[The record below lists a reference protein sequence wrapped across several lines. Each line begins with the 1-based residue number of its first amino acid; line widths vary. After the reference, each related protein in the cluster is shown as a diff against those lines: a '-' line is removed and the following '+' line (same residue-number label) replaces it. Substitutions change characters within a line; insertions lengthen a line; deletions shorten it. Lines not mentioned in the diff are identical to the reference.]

1 MAHRHLILHR
11 LTAHHHI
18 KKTPSHAPS
27 PYAQSSALISFAVA
41 GVTGAVG
48 STLAAILR
56 PLSHLKS
63 LKSPLGWSHPKDHG
77 LTGGDLLLSQAR
89 VHVAP
94 VAAAATLAVGATS
107 TVSTTARHFQ
117 ALLKVKG

>member
-1 MAHRHLILHR
+1 MLL
-11 LTAHHHI
+11 LLM
-18 KKTPSHAPS
+18 PNPV
-27 PYAQSSALISFAVA
+27 LFISFAVA

-107 TVSTTARHFQ
+107 AVSTTARHFSGTSQ
-117 ALLKVKG
+117 RKGMRRISEGTRVLSL